1 MLVDELRELTNNSKQ
16 YQEEYEEIVRKLR
29 EVALG
34 GLNEMEVMGS
44 ISSVVKDRLRK
55 EGLIVTHK
63 RELRHNLSISYD
75 LKEW

>member
-16 YQEEYEEIVRKLR
+16 YQEEYEKIVKKLR
-29 EVALG
+29 EAALA

-55 EGLIVTHK
+55 EGLTITHK
-63 RELRHNLSISYD
+63 HKLRHTLLISYN
-75 LKEW
+75 LIEW